1 MHDYFNEINIP
12 SVQIPENLFN
22 WFETNVGNNRIDSD
36 VTSGRLRW
44 NTIFLF
50 KMNKHGH
57 LW

>member
-44 NTIFLF
+44 
-50 KMNKHGH
+50 
-57 LW
+57 